1 MIDYG
6 IRINLEG
13 NAANRL
19 KQITALQNELNAA
32 IKKAASA
39 QKEYDKAADNL
50 KQTERDVKAI
60 NQQLRVMESQ
70 LTRAQNKLKATPW
83 SKEQLSNVQQLS
95 GSVREQRAELEAAM
109 QAQREDQYVRDQ
121 AKTAL
126 DAEIQKRRELS
137 LAVKNTRSEYSQE
150 RSAIERNTRL
160 WEGSMS
166 VLRGVVGI
174 YGTVL
179 GAIGTFSE
187 DSEKLNEIQQKSVAV
202 LTAMVGVQ
210 QLSVGWM
217 KTAELRSALMVA
229 ATMKWNAAVAT
240 LTNTLK
246 YAALAKSV
254 LFGVGGFVIGGLVAG
269 GVALSNY
276 LSNRSKEREEQE
288 KRIKEQE
295 EFAQAVGEGA
305 ASAIAKYKEL
315 QALWNRLDESDE
327 KRVRFIK
334 KHKSAL
340 EELGAE
346 INNVTDAERFFTQ
359 NESEFIDSMI
369 RRGKASAYFSFM
381 QKEIS
386 SNIARQQTR
395 ESLFKEL
402 QEIERKAA
410 SGEISLFEKPNMNK
424 SGALGL
430 SMSEWSK
437 GLYPDLHLTKEGE
450 RKKEIENLLR
460 NIDRENIKSSSKIQ
474 EYATQ
479 GADFSDKPGQIDGK
493 ALTSSI
499 STDDFI
505 RGVRGDGG
513 VKNFNIEFNAP
524 VVQVDS
530 KNTAKQYTPEEMANI
545 ASNEFIQTIMQLAT
559 S

>member
-6 IRINLEG
+6 VRINLEG

-19 KQITALQNELNAA
+19 KQITALQKELD
-32 IKKAASA
+32 ASIRRVKDA
-39 QKEYDKAADNL
+39 QNQYAKSAENL
-50 KQTERDVKAI
+50 KKVEKNLSDISNATKRVKSNIAD
-60 NQQLRVMESQ
+60 LESQ
-70 LTRAQNKLKATPW
+70 LKNSPYDKTLKARVEV
-83 SKEQLSNVQQLS
+83 S
-95 GSVREQRAELEAAM
+95 REYLAGL
-109 QAQREDQYVRDQ
+109 RDQ
-121 AKTAL
+121 FYEEKKGLAEVSAEHEKIKAAL
-126 DAEIQKRRELS
+126 DAEKAKREELS
-137 LAVKNTRSEYSQE
+137 LAVRNNKSAYSQE
-150 RSAIERNTRL
+150 RSEIERNTRL

-254 LFGVGGFVIGGLVAG
+254 LFGVGGLVIGGLVAG

-295 EFAQAVGEGA
+295 EFAQAVGDGA

-346 INNVTDAERFFTQ
+346 INNVSDAERFFTQ
-359 NESEFIDSMI
+359 NESNFIESMV
-369 RRGKASAYFSFM
+369 RRGKASAYFSLM
-381 QKEIS
+381 QKEVDQNVI
-386 SNIARQQTR
+386 RQIER
-395 ESLFKEL
+395 EKLTKEL
-402 QEIERKAA
+402 QTIEQNARLGK
-410 SGEISLFEKPNMNK
+410 ISLKRT
-424 SGALGL
+424 
-430 SMSEWSK
+430 
-437 GLYPDLHLTKEGE
+437 DLKWWGGFNYVPTKEGE
-450 RKKEIENLLR
+450 RKQEIENLLR
-460 NIDRENIKSSSKIQ
+460 KIDRESIKSSSKIQ

>member
-1 MIDYG
+1 
-6 IRINLEG
+6 
-13 NAANRL
+13 
-19 KQITALQNELNAA
+19 
-32 IKKAASA
+32 
-39 QKEYDKAADNL
+39 
-50 KQTERDVKAI
+50 
-60 NQQLRVMESQ
+60 
-70 LTRAQNKLKATPW
+70 
-83 SKEQLSNVQQLS
+83 
-95 GSVREQRAELEAAM
+95 
-109 QAQREDQYVRDQ
+109 
-121 AKTAL
+121 
-126 DAEIQKRRELS
+126 
-137 LAVKNTRSEYSQE
+137 
-150 RSAIERNTRL
+150 
-160 WEGSMS
+160 MS

-229 ATMKWNAAVAT
+229 ATTKWNAAVAT
-240 LTNTLK
+240 LTKTFK
-246 YAALAKSV
+246 YAALAKSA
-254 LFGVGGFVIGGLVAG
+254 LFGVGGLVVGGLVAS

-346 INNVTDAERFFTQ
+346 INNVSDAERFFTQ

-381 QKEIS
+381 QKEV
-386 SNIARQQTR
+386 
-395 ESLFKEL
+395 
-402 QEIERKAA
+402 
-410 SGEISLFEKPNMNK
+410 EKDII
-424 SGALGL
+424 L
-430 SMSEWSK
+430 SQKRDS
-437 GLYPDLHLTKEGE
+437 LTKELNEIYRKAEAGEITLSERSPVYKIGYGGVAIDTGE
-450 RKKEIENLLR
+450 RETRLTKSGFREQEILRLLR
-460 NIDRENIKSSSKIQ
+460 DIDRERNETSSKIK
-474 EYATQ
+474 EYAEQ
-479 GADFSDKPGQIDGK
+479 GANYTDNPGQIDEK
-493 ALTSSI
+493 DLKSSI

>member
-1 MIDYG
+1 MTDYG

-19 KQITALQNELNAA
+19 KQINALQNELNATTE
-32 IKKAASA
+32 KVASA
-39 QKEYDKAADNL
+39 QKKYNIAAGDL
-50 KQTERDVKAI
+50 KYVNRYIQSA
-60 NQQLRVMESQ
+60 NQQLKVMESQ
-70 LTRAQNKLKATPW
+70 LARARKSLKDTPW
-83 SKEQLSNVQQLS
+83 DREQLGEVQRLS
-95 GSVREQRAELEAAM
+95 GAVREQRAELEAAIK
-109 QAQREDQYVRDQ
+109 AQKDDQNRRDE
-121 AKTAL
+121 AKVAL

-137 LAVKNTRSEYSQE
+137 LAVKNTQSEYSQE
-150 RSAIERNTRL
+150 RSQIERNTRM

-174 YGTVL
+174 YGT
-179 GAIGTFSE
+179 AIGVIGAFSE
-187 DSEKLNEIQQKSVAV
+187 DNERLNEIQQKSASV

-229 ATMKWNAAVAT
+229 ATTKWNAAVAT
-240 LTNTLK
+240 LTKTFK
-246 YAALAKSV
+246 YAALAKAA
-254 LFGVGGFVIGGLVAG
+254 LFGVGGAVIGGLVAG
-269 GVALSNY
+269 GIALSNY

-315 QALWNRLDESDE
+315 QALWNRLDDSDE

-346 INNVTDAERFFTQ
+346 INNVSDAEKFFTQ

-395 ESLFKEL
+395 DSLFKEL

-410 SGEISLFEKPNMNK
+410 SGEISLRK
-424 SGALGL
+424 SQYSASLGQ
-430 SMSEWSK
+430 
-437 GLYPDLHLTKEGE
+437 GQVYNVLTKEGF
-450 RKKEIENLLR
+450 RKQEIENLLR
-460 NIDRENIKSSSKIQ
+460 EIDRENIKSSSKIQ

-479 GADFSDKPGQIDGK
+479 GAGYTDEYGEIGK
-493 ALTSSI
+493 GITSTV

-513 VKNFNIEFNAP
+513 IKNFNIEFNAP

>member
-1 MIDYG
+1 MTDYG

-19 KQITALQNELNAA
+19 KQIAALQKELEVAT
-32 IKKAASA
+32 KKTATA
-39 QKEYDKAADNL
+39 QSQYDKATNNL
-50 KQTERDVKAI
+50 KTTERDVRAI

-70 LTRAQNKLKATPW
+70 LARARKNLQGTPW
-83 SKEQLSNVQQLS
+83 DREQLGEVQKLS
-95 GSVREQRAELEAAM
+95 GAVREQHEELEAAM
-109 QAQREDQYVRDQ
+109 QAQKEDQYLRDQ
-121 AKTAL
+121 AKIAFDT
-126 DAEIQKRRELS
+126 EVQKRKELS
-137 LAVKNTRSEYSQE
+137 IAVKENQRAYSQE
-150 RSAIERNTRL
+150 RSQIERNTRM

-174 YGTVL
+174 YGT
-179 GAIGTFSE
+179 AIGVIGAFSE
-187 DSEKLNEIQQKSVAV
+187 DNEKLNEIQQKSASV

-217 KTAELRSALMVA
+217 KTAELRSAFMVA
-229 ATMKWNAAVAT
+229 ATTKWTTAVSS
-240 LTNTLK
+240 LTVALRS
-246 YAALAKSV
+246 AALAKAL
-254 LFGVGGFVIGGLVAG
+254 LFGGAGLVIGGLVAG
-269 GVALSNY
+269 GIALSNS
-276 LSNRSKEREEQE
+276 LSNRSKEREKEREELE

-295 EFAQAVGEGA
+295 EFAKAVGDGA

-346 INNVTDAERFFTQ
+346 INNVSDAKKFFTQ
-359 NESEFIDSMI
+359 NESNFIESMV
-369 RRGKASAYFSFM
+369 RRGKASAYLSLM
-381 QKEIS
+381 QEEI
-386 SNIARQQTR
+386 NQNVIRQVER
-395 ESLFKEL
+395 EKLTKEL
-402 QEIERKAA
+402 QNIEQRERLYNLSAD
-410 SGEISLFEKPNMNK
+410 PNMK
-424 SGALGL
+424 QRQI
-430 SMSEWSK
+430 
-437 GLYPDLHLTKEGE
+437 DII
-450 RKKEIENLLR
+450 RKQAIELRLKKIEN
-460 NIDRENIKSSSKIQ
+460 ENTASSSKIQ
-474 EYATQ
+474 EYAKQSANYT
-479 GADFSDKPGQIDGK
+479 DKPGQIDGK

-513 VKNFNIEFNAP
+513 IKNFNIEFNAP

>member
-19 KQITALQNELNAA
+19 KQITALQNELNVAT
-32 IKKAASA
+32 KKAASA

-60 NQQLRVMESQ
+60 NQQLKVMESQ
-70 LTRAQNKLKATPW
+70 LARAQNKLKATPW

-95 GSVREQRAELEAAM
+95 GSVQEQRAELEAAM

-126 DAEIQKRRELS
+126 DAETQKRRELS
-137 LAVKNTRSEYSQE
+137 LAVKNTRLEYSQE

-254 LFGVGGFVIGGLVAG
+254 LFGVGGLVIGGLVAG

-295 EFAQAVGEGA
+295 EFAQAVGDGA

-369 RRGKASAYFSFM
+369 RRGKASAYFSLM
-381 QKEIS
+381 QNEINQS
-386 SNIARQQTR
+386 VSRQIQG
-395 ESLFKEL
+395 EELSKEL
-402 QEIERKAA
+402 QNIERDARLGK
-410 SGEISLFEKPNMNK
+410 ISLTRFNRKWWQFGI
-424 SGALGL
+424 SLG
-430 SMSEWSK
+430 
-437 GLYPDLHLTKEGE
+437 PTKQGE
-450 RKKEIENLLR
+450 RKQEIEERLKEIEN
-460 NIDRENIKSSSKIQ
+460 ENTASSSRIQ
-474 EYATQ
+474 EYAKQAANYT
-479 GADFSDKPGQIDGK
+479 DEPGNIGTGI
-493 ALTSSI
+493 TSTV